1 MSKIA
6 TGAALFIAIFLIL
19 LGMIFVI
26 AGTGTPLS
34 VENIAAGAVM
44 IIIAAVLLFFVYRS
58 SKIEAAKPTLV
69 SQTYN
74 VKMEGSGQLQQKQ
87 LTCKNCG
94 APLSDKDLTVV
105 QGGIMVKCPYCGSV
119 YALEEAPKW

>member
-1 MSKIA
+1 MNKIA

-26 AGTGTPLS
+26 AGGLDNYA
-34 VENIAAGAVM
+34 VGGIMILVAA
-44 IIIAAVLLFFVYRS
+44 ILLFFVYRS
-58 SKIEAAKPTLV
+58 TKIEAAKPTLV

-94 APLSDKDLTVV
+94 APLSDKDLTVI